1 MKIIHISSSD
11 SGGAGRAAYRIH
23 KSLLSIGVDS
33 EMWVNRKKTRDSKVL
48 CPAGKF
54 SKFLA
59 YLKPHTRIPFR
70 QLLLTKNTIL
80 HSPAIFASSWI
91 RKINQSDADIIN
103 LHWVQHEM
111 LSISDI
117 AKIKK
122 PIVWTLHDMWVFCG
136 AEHISW
142 DKRWK
147 NGYYSFNRPSHEKG
161 FDLNKW
167 TWERKK
173 KYWKKTYQIITP
185 SNWLSKCVKQSKL
198 MFKWPV
204 TTIGNPI
211 DTRLWKPENKK
222 KCRDFFKFSHKDK
235 ILLFGTFGSNLEYHK
250 GFDILKK
257 TLRQINNK
265 NLKLV
270 IFGENKKIKFSELD
284 TQVIDIGFI
293 KKNEELKYLYS
304 AADATIIPSRIES
317 FGQMASESSACGTP
331 VIAFRTGGLKD
342 IVEHKIT
349 GYLAKNFESE
359 DLANGINWIL
369 SSKNKK
375 KISQNA
381 RKRII
386 NNFDNYKIAKKY
398 LKVYCKNIVS
408 KIDLSK

>member
-1 MKIIHISSSD
+1 MNNMLKTKNLVNKSINLEHIKIKYDIQKFS
-11 SGGAGRAAYRIH
+11 
-23 KSLLSIGVDS
+23 
-33 EMWVNRKKTRDSKVL
+33 RKKVYHLHNSYHLGDNVFNL
-48 CPAGKF
+48 
-54 SKFLA
+54 
-59 YLKPHTRIPFR
+59 
-70 QLLLTKNTIL
+70 IL
-80 HSPAIFASSWI
+80 FNI
-91 RKINQSDADIIN
+91 
-103 LHWVQHEM
+103 
-111 LSISDI
+111 
-117 AKIKK
+117 IKK
-122 PIVWTLHDMWVFCG
+122 YIEANNIKIFYYAKNEYISQLSEFICSKNIILNSLNNKPQNSLEVWICNDFYNYVHGPKYFTISYNKYYINFFNIVLRNLNINCSINKF
-136 AEHISW
+136 
-142 DKRWK
+142 
-147 NGYYSFNRPSHEKG
+147 YYVDDNLKSRY
-161 FDLNKW
+161 
-167 TWERKK
+167 ERLSP
-173 KYWKKTYQIITP
+173 KY
-185 SNWLSKCVKQSKL
+185 
-198 MFKWPV
+198 
-204 TTIGNPI
+204 
-211 DTRLWKPENKK
+211 
-222 KCRDFFKFSHKDK
+222 
-235 ILLFGTFGSNLEYHK
+235 K

-284 TQVIDIGFI
+284 TQVIDIGFV

-398 LKVYCKNIVS
+398 LKVYCENIVS

>member
-1 MKIIHISSSD
+1 MKIIHLSNSD

-23 KSLLSIGVDS
+23 KSLIEIGLNS
-33 EMWVNRKKTRDSKVL
+33 EMWVNLSKTNDSTVKS
-48 CPAGKF
+48 PAGVIKKSLVF
-54 SKFLA
+54 VRRNTK
-59 YLKPHTRIPFR
+59 R
-70 QLLLTKNTIL
+70 LLTTFFKTKNSIL
-80 HSPAIFASSWI
+80 HSPALFSSSWVN
-91 RKINQSDADIIN
+91 KINNSAADIVH
-103 LHWVQHEM
+103 LHWFQHEM
-111 LSISDI
+111 LSIKDI
-117 AKIKK
+117 SRIKK
-122 PIVWTLHDMWVFCG
+122 PIVWTLHDMWAFCG

-211 DTRLWKPENKK
+211 DTHFWKPENKK

-257 TLRQINNK
+257 TLRKINNK

-398 LKVYCKNIVS
+398 LKVYCKNIVP
-408 KIDLSK
+408 KIDL